1 MLRLA
6 TDADEHTPPP
16 AADRAAW
23 LSLMVGVLGPRG
35 THAALVA
42 VAVLG
47 LSLLVV
53 SGLPGRVRAW
63 VHDRPE
69 YDWAIAQISLD
80 PEPPSWLRSGK
91 RGVLS
96 AVAEPL
102 RAFDQGSVL
111 DLDLGAVERA
121 FKNVY
126 WVERVRG
133 IQRSYPNG
141 VSVAVDYR
149 RPVAIAPIDPPDAAG
164 HPAGRDYLVIDRTGL
179 ILDRVP
185 VNSDSGRTFSTELV
199 VLSGLSVPQTITIG
213 QPWPRPDPSDQLV
226 QSDRAAEAAARLARF
241 LLDQAD
247 RDGWPETRSGQT
259 IPFRRIHPF
268 QGDPRKLYI
277 YHQFADGRVL
287 WVVWDAAP
295 GAEGSGE
302 PTAIEKWEMLR
313 NWISSGGIDRPL
325 DQGALGFTTRGPVW
339 LPPI

>member
-1 MLRLA
+1 M
-6 TDADEHTPPP
+6 
-16 AADRAAW
+16 
-23 LSLMVGVLGPRG
+23 
-35 THAALVA
+35 VA
-42 VAVLG
+42 VVVLG
-47 LSLLVV
+47 LSLLIV

-69 YDWAIAQISLD
+69 YDWSVAQIMLD
-80 PEPPSWLRSGK
+80 PEPPSWLRSGE

-102 RAFDQGSVL
+102 RGFDQGSVL

-133 IQRSYPNG
+133 IRRSFPNG
-141 VSVAVDYR
+141 ITVSLDYR
-149 RPVAIAPIDPPDAAG
+149 RPVAVAPIEPSEETEN
-164 HPAGRDYLVIDRTGL
+164 PAGRDYLVIDRTGL
-179 ILDRVP
+179 ILDRLP
-185 VNSDSGRTFSTELV
+185 INSDLGRTFSTELV
-199 VLSGLSVPQTITIG
+199 VLSGLTVPQAITIG
-213 QPWPRPDPSDQLV
+213 QPWPRSDAPDQLV
-226 QSDRAAEAAARLARF
+226 QSDQAAEAAARLARF
-241 LLDQAD
+241 LLDQAELE
-247 RDGWPETRSGQT
+247 GWPETRSGQT

-277 YHQFADGRVL
+277 YHQLPDSQVL

-295 GAEGSGE
+295 GAEGSSE
-302 PTAIEKWEMLR
+302 PTAEEKWDMLR
-313 NWISSGGIDRPL
+313 NWIASGGIDRPL